1 MSKRSRKRPT
11 KRGKY
16 NTHSKTDYSGGDFFS
31 SISPETKKAIFV
43 FLVLIIGFLSFLSL
57 FDLSGAIGRYMLFVM
72 KIFVGWLHFLI
83 PIVVIVLGYLS
94 LNPGKYKV
102 SLRHYI
108 GIILWFLS
116 STAFLNLILRMENII
131 PKLKEGSGGGF
142 LGMVLYWPIFK
153 LAGFWGSFI
162 ILVGL
167 FFISLFLT
175 FNLSIKD
182 LHLVERFRNL
192 FILKKEKIDD
202 VEVGYGEDEEY
213 FDKKKTSNTK
223 DIEEVV
229 DEKILIKESSSNLE
243 KIKNELM
250 LVNKKIYK
258 DIKIPMD
265 LLSDQRT
272 SPVSRDIESSRE
284 KIRRTLANFNINV
297 EMGEVNVGP
306 TFTQFTLKP
315 DESVKLSKISTLQD
329 NLALSLAAHP
339 LRIEAPIP
347 GKSLVGIEVPNK
359 VVSVV
364 RLKEILSDPVFKNS
378 DGHLVFALGK
388 DVSGDRCVV
397 DLVKMPHLL
406 IAGSTGSGKS
416 VAINSL
422 IVSLLYKL
430 NPNELR
436 LIMVDPKRVELSPYN
451 GIPHLLTPVITK
463 VDKTVNALKWAVAE
477 MDRRYELLSS
487 LNKKDIYIYNRSRT
501 RQEDKLPNIVIII
514 DELADLMAISPQ
526 EVETAIIRLAQMA
539 RAVGIHLVLATQR
552 PSVNVITGL
561 IKANITSRIAF
572 AVASQIDSRT
582 VLDTGGAEKL
592 LGKGDMLFTSAE
604 LSKPRRIQGV
614 FISEEEKEK
623 VINYLKEQAEPEYL
637 ENVTENISTVVG
649 FGGRTMSGE
658 QDSLLAEAKAVVMRS
673 DKASATLLQRR
684 LRVGYARAARILDE
698 LEEIGVVGPANG
710 AKPRDVLVTEADEA
724 LDSHYED
731 DNSRDDLMLTGQ
743 SQYNNRNY
751 EEEIEEYD
759 DDNVDEEDDEIENEN
774 DSTEEVVSDELER
787 QADDLLEKNE
797 IIEEDIFEIE
807 DSDDNK

>member
-1 MSKRSRKRPT
+1 MSKRSRKRPS
-11 KRGKY
+11 KKDNHKIFKKDY
-16 NTHSKTDYSGGDFFS
+16 NNRDFLS

-43 FLVLIIGFLSFLSL
+43 FLILIVGFLSFLSL
-57 FDLSGAIGRYMLFVM
+57 FDLSGAIGKYILFVM
-72 KIFVGWLHFLI
+72 KIFVGWLYFLI
-83 PIVVIVLGYLS
+83 PIVIIVLGYLS
-94 LNPGKYKV
+94 LNPGKYRID
-102 SLRHYI
+102 LRHYI
-108 GIILWFLS
+108 GIVLWFLS
-116 STAFLNLILRMENII
+116 STGFLNLILKTEDII

-142 LGMVLYWPIFK
+142 LGMIFYWPIFK

-162 ILVGL
+162 ILIGL

-175 FNLSIKD
+175 FNLSMKD
-182 LHLVERFRNL
+182 LHLAEKFRSL

-202 VEVGYGEDEEY
+202 VEIGYEEDEVY
-213 FDKKKTSNTK
+213 VDKKKIINTK
-223 DIEEVV
+223 DVERAVE
-229 DEKILIKESSSNLE
+229 EKILIKEDSSNLE
-243 KIKNELM
+243 KIKSELM
-250 LVNKKIYK
+250 PLNKKIYK

-272 SPVSRDIESSRE
+272 SPVSRDIESSKE
-284 KIRRTLANFNINV
+284 KIKRTLANFNINV

-306 TFTQFTLKP
+306 TVTQFTLKP

-388 DVSGDRCVV
+388 DVSGNRCVV

-406 IAGSTGSGKS
+406 IAGATGSGKS

-422 IVSLLYKL
+422 IVSLLYRL

-487 LNKKDIYIYNRSRT
+487 LNKKDIYLYNKSRT
-501 RQEDKLPNIVIII
+501 RPEDKLPNIIIII
-514 DELADLMAISPQ
+514 DELADLMAVSPQ
-526 EVETAIIRLAQMA
+526 EVESAIIRLAQMA

-582 VLDTGGAEKL
+582 VLDASGAEKL

-604 LSKPRRIQGV
+604 YSKPRRVQGV
-614 FISEEEKEK
+614 FISEDEKER
-623 VINYLKEQAEPEYL
+623 VIDYLKEQAEPEYL

-649 FGGRTMSGE
+649 FGGRTMSGD

-710 AKPRDVLVTEADEA
+710 AKPRDVLVTEENGV
-724 LDSHYED
+724 LDAKHYED
-731 DNSRDDLMLTGQ
+731 DSSEDDLMLTGQ
-743 SQYNNRNY
+743 SQYNRNY
-751 EEEIEEYD
+751 EEEIDDYEDIDQEEID
-759 DDNVDEEDDEIENEN
+759 DEDDFIKENVGN
-774 DSTEEVVSDELER
+774 ELER
-787 QADDLLEKNE
+787 QADDLLERNE
-797 IIEEDIFEIE
+797 IIEEDSFEIDDE
-807 DSDDNK
+807 EDNK